1 MGKFI
6 SIAYVGGTFGT
17 ALTYPLGG
25 FILKHYSWD
34 VLFYVTGVMAIVWF
48 VLWTI
53 FVSNDPSENKFIGRY
68 EKTQIL
74 SKRLRFTTAASLVPP
89 MHKILAVPTIW
100 ICALSEFGYSIAL
113 YFVIIEGPTF
123 IKEVLGKNIQQVCC
137 QLPDARYNLFESHI
151 IRRMVFS
158 TPCRAYL
165 PLPTPKSLVLPL
177 T

>member
-1 MGKFI
+1 MSRWSYAAEMGKFI

-25 FILKHYSWD
+25 FILQHYSWD

-53 FVSNDPSENKFIGRY
+53 FVSNDPSENKFIGSY

-74 SKRLRFTTAASLVPP
+74 RKRLRFTTTASLVPP

-123 IKEVLGKNIQQVCC
+123 IKEVLDKNIQQVCC
-137 QLPDARYNLFESHI
+137 QRQ
-151 IRRMVFS
+151 M
-158 TPCRAYL
+158 
-165 PLPTPKSLVLPL
+165 LVLIS
-177 T
+177 TTFFSITYWYYS